1 MTFPNGL
8 GRFVVVVV
16 EGFGS
21 TGRRDVGE
29 GVVGM
34 IVFALA
40 IVVVVLALA
49 LILSA
54 ALGAVAVVVVVV
66 ASSDAVFGV
75 VVAVVGKSGSDLEVV
90 RLSSRFRR
98 RSHGNSC
105 FVSHRNWQSES
116 EMEVIIK
123 NAGKWS

>member
-54 ALGAVAVVVVVV
+54 ALGAVAVVVVIG
-66 ASSDAVFGV
+66 SSNAVFGV

-105 FVSHRNWQSES
+105 FVSHRNRQSES
-116 EMEVIIK
+116 EMEVIFELEGM
-123 NAGKWS
+123 NE